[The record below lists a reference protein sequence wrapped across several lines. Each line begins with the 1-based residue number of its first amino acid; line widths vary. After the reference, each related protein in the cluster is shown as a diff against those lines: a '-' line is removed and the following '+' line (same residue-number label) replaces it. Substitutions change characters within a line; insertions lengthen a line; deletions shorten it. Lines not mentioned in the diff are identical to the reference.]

1 MFHSSPQRYPPP
13 DIGPQLASDWKPRWS
28 YSWVEWLRVCDQNQE
43 SPMVEWFKCHTDFFL
58 WSPTRKAWRMNEL
71 SVTRICFPI
80 NFALR
85 HIDFPPG
92 MKCKLVSKVGFYYN
106 ESVSLSITQNVENLS
121 KWLCLYR
128 SLKKSLS
135 TVFVKATF
143 ATRISSPAVDTIS
156 STIQPRSS
164 QTLTIITIIW
174 ISPPTPQIT
183 FVCVSLFSLAFVIM
197 CVVCALRRWPF
208 EQKLQLISFNFVQ
221 FFQWK

>member
-1 MFHSSPQRYPPP
+1 
-13 DIGPQLASDWKPRWS
+13 
-28 YSWVEWLRVCDQNQE
+28 
-43 SPMVEWFKCHTDFFL
+43 
-58 WSPTRKAWRMNEL
+58 MNDL
-71 SVTRICFPI
+71 SVTRICFLI

-121 KWLCLYR
+121 KCLYR

-143 ATRISSPAVDTIS
+143 AMRISSPAVDTIS

-164 QTLTIITIIW
+164 QTLTVITILW
-174 ISPPTPQIT
+174 ISPPNSPDYFRLRFPFLPRLRHHVRCLRPQTMTI
-183 FVCVSLFSLAFVIM
+183 
-197 CVVCALRRWPF
+197 
-208 EQKLQLISFNFVQ
+208 
-221 FFQWK
+221 

>member
-1 MFHSSPQRYPPP
+1 
-13 DIGPQLASDWKPRWS
+13 
-28 YSWVEWLRVCDQNQE
+28 
-43 SPMVEWFKCHTDFFL
+43 
-58 WSPTRKAWRMNEL
+58 MNKL
-71 SVTRICFPI
+71 SVTRICSLI

-164 QTLTIITIIW
+164 QTLTVITIIW
-174 ISPPTPQIT
+174 ISATNSPDYFRLRFPFLPRLRHHVRCLRPQTMTI
-183 FVCVSLFSLAFVIM
+183 
-197 CVVCALRRWPF
+197 
-208 EQKLQLISFNFVQ
+208 
-221 FFQWK
+221 

>member
-1 MFHSSPQRYPPP
+1 
-13 DIGPQLASDWKPRWS
+13 
-28 YSWVEWLRVCDQNQE
+28 
-43 SPMVEWFKCHTDFFL
+43 
-58 WSPTRKAWRMNEL
+58 MNEL

-92 MKCKLVSKVGFYYN
+92 MKCKLVSKVGFCYN

-164 QTLTIITIIW
+164 QTLTIITVITVIW
-174 ISPPTPQIT
+174 ISPPNSPDYFRLRFPFLPRLRYNVRCLRPQT
-183 FVCVSLFSLAFVIM
+183 MTS
-197 CVVCALRRWPF
+197 
-208 EQKLQLISFNFVQ
+208 
-221 FFQWK
+221 

>member
-1 MFHSSPQRYPPP
+1 
-13 DIGPQLASDWKPRWS
+13 
-28 YSWVEWLRVCDQNQE
+28 
-43 SPMVEWFKCHTDFFL
+43 
-58 WSPTRKAWRMNEL
+58 MNEL

-121 KWLCLYR
+121 KWLYH

-143 ATRISSPAVDTIS
+143 ATRISSPAVATIS
-156 STIQPRSS
+156 STIPPRSS
-164 QTLTIITIIW
+164 QTIITIIW
-174 ISPPTPQIT
+174 ISPPNSPDYFRLRFPFLPRLRHHVRCLRPQT
-183 FVCVSLFSLAFVIM
+183 MTS
-197 CVVCALRRWPF
+197 
-208 EQKLQLISFNFVQ
+208 
-221 FFQWK
+221 

>member
-1 MFHSSPQRYPPP
+1 
-13 DIGPQLASDWKPRWS
+13 
-28 YSWVEWLRVCDQNQE
+28 
-43 SPMVEWFKCHTDFFL
+43 
-58 WSPTRKAWRMNEL
+58 MNDL
-71 SVTRICFPI
+71 SVTRICFLI

-106 ESVSLSITQNVENLS
+106 ESLAITQNVENLS

-143 ATRISSPAVDTIS
+143 AMRISSPAVDTIS

-164 QTLTIITIIW
+164 QTLTTITIIW

-197 CVVCALRRWPF
+197 CVVCALRR
-208 EQKLQLISFNFVQ
+208 
-221 FFQWK
+221 

>member
-1 MFHSSPQRYPPP
+1 MGKPKLCVSMQCFILLPK
-13 DIGPQLASDWKPRWS
+13 DIPRLTLDP
-28 YSWVEWLRVCDQNQE
+28 SWLLIGNRGDLMHEEWLK
-43 SPMVEWFKCHTDFFL
+43 SPMVDWFKCHTDFFL

-71 SVTRICFPI
+71 SVTQICFPI

-174 ISPPTPQIT
+174 ISPPNSPDYFRLRFPFLPRLRHHVRCLRPQTMTIWAKT
-183 FVCVSLFSLAFVIM
+183 SVDI
-197 CVVCALRRWPF
+197 
-208 EQKLQLISFNFVQ
+208 I
-221 FFQWK
+221 

>member
-1 MFHSSPQRYPPP
+1 
-13 DIGPQLASDWKPRWS
+13 
-28 YSWVEWLRVCDQNQE
+28 
-43 SPMVEWFKCHTDFFL
+43 
-58 WSPTRKAWRMNEL
+58 MNDL

-164 QTLTIITIIW
+164 QTIITIIW
-174 ISPPTPQIT
+174 ISATNSPDYFRLCFPFLPRLRHHVCCLRPQTMTI
-183 FVCVSLFSLAFVIM
+183 
-197 CVVCALRRWPF
+197 
-208 EQKLQLISFNFVQ
+208 
-221 FFQWK
+221 